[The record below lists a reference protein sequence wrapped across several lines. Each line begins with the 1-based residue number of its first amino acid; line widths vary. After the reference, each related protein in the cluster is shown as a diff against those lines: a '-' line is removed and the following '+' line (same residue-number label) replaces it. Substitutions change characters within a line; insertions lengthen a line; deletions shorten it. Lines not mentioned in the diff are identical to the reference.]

1 VGRDFLRKPLCV
13 RGSSHETLEGREI
26 SQNGRRRGLS
36 GLSSVHFSSRRLH
49 DRSSHL
55 ELRACAVSSSRV
67 IVWFQ
72 DVASS
77 MRARCSTRAAT
88 EGILRSCEAWLPPDI
103 YHHARPTTITDASI
117 RPFAGISEPFLTSS
131 GRIFDNTIAL
141 LPFLRDRSIALMLA
155 SAAGELC
162 PAHFLPNPFA
172 PNHSPTSMD

>member
-1 VGRDFLRKPLCV
+1 MGRDFLQTLVCV

-49 DRSSHL
+49 DRSSHV

-67 IVWFQ
+67 ILWFQ

-88 EGILRSCEAWLPPDI
+88 EGILRSCEACFHPTSTTTRAPPPSLT
-103 YHHARPTTITDASI
+103 RLTVPLQVSL
-117 RPFAGISEPFLTSS
+117 RPFSPPPGASS
-131 GRIFDNTIAL
+131 TI
-141 LPFLRDRSIALMLA
+141 PSCC
-155 SAAGELC
+155 S
-162 PAHFLPNPFA
+162 HFLEIA
-172 PNHSPTSMD
+172 HRLDAGVSSR